1 MLPALLLFV
10 RMKIPKKHR
19 SSNLKSL
26 SLLVVAIGFISL
38 SSCVRSQGEALLD
51 QAKEFENKSDYAS
64 AVRTYE
70 KVFKTSSNK
79 EVVLLS
85 AYRAQDLSYLH
96 LKDYKKSAQYLEYFV
111 ANTGSFSESQEA
123 LKRLVYIQ
131 HKLLN
136 HYESAIQSYHRLL
149 NNNKLDKKDE
159 HTYRLEVARCHFAIN
174 EFDQAL
180 QELETLSKIDAD
192 DDFRMSITMLQA
204 NVYQA
209 QGNTK
214 MALDT
219 MDKTLNLKISETS
232 KKDVALNKAIIL
244 EHQELYKEA
253 LAALES
259 IANPGEVIEDK
270 KEQLRRL
277 AKFQRSRKQ

>member
-1 MLPALLLFV
+1 M
-10 RMKIPKKHR
+10 
-19 SSNLKSL
+19 KSL
-26 SLLVVAIGFISL
+26 SLCVVAIFL
-38 SSCVRSQGEALLD
+38 FASCVRSQGEALLD
-51 QAKEFENKSDYAS
+51 QAKEFENKSDFDNAI
-64 AVRTYE
+64 RTYE
-70 KVFKTSSNK
+70 KVFKSSSNK

-85 AYRAQDLSYLH
+85 AYRAQDLAYLH
-96 LKDYKKSAQYLEYFV
+96 TKDYKKASFYLEYFV
-111 ANTGSFSESQEA
+111 ANTASFSESQEA

-131 HKLLN
+131 HKLLS
-136 HYESAIQSYHRLL
+136 HYEDAIKSYHRLL

-159 HTYRLEVARCHFAIN
+159 NTYRLEVARCHFAIN
-174 EFDQAL
+174 EFEQSL
-180 QELETLSKIDAD
+180 QELEALSKVDAD
-192 DDFRMSITMLQA
+192 DDFRMSIMMLKS

-214 MALDT
+214 LAVDT
-219 MDKTLNLKISETS
+219 MDKTMDLKLSDTH

-253 LAALES
+253 LAALEEIKIS
-259 IANPGEVIEDK
+259 NDVIEDK

>member
-1 MLPALLLFV
+1 M
-10 RMKIPKKHR
+10 
-19 SSNLKSL
+19 KSL
-26 SLLVVAIGFISL
+26 SLVLIAIL
-38 SSCVRSQGEALLD
+38 CLTSCVRSQGEALLD
-51 QAKEFENKSDYAS
+51 QAKDFENKSQYENAI
-64 AVRTYE
+64 RTYE
-70 KVFKTSSNK
+70 KVFKSSSNK

-85 AYRAQDLSYLH
+85 AFRAQELAYLQT
-96 LKDYKKSAQYLEYFV
+96 KDYKKASFYLEYFV
-111 ANTGSFSESQEA
+111 ANTNSFSESQDA

-136 HYESAIQSYHRLL
+136 HYEDAIKSYHRLL

-159 HTYRLEVARCHFAIN
+159 NNYRLEVARCHFAIN
-174 EFDQAL
+174 EFEQAL
-180 QELETLSKIDAD
+180 QEIEALSTVATD
-192 DDFRMSITMLQA
+192 DDFRMSLMMLKS

-214 MALDT
+214 LAVDT
-219 MDKTLNLKISETS
+219 MDKTLHLKLTETH

-253 LAALES
+253 LAALEE
-259 IANPGEVIEDK
+259 IKVPNDVIEDK

>member
-1 MLPALLLFV
+1 
-10 RMKIPKKHR
+10 MKKVQKKL
-19 SSNLKSL
+19 SNKVKSL
-26 SLLVVAIGFISL
+26 SLFVVAIFWL
-38 SSCVRSQGEALLD
+38 TSCVRSQGEALLD
-51 QAKEFENKSDYAS
+51 QAKDFENKLEYEKAIS
-64 AVRTYE
+64 TYE
-70 KVFKTSSNK
+70 KVFKSSSNK

-85 AYRAQDLSYLH
+85 AYRAQDLAYLH
-96 LKDYKKSAQYLEYFV
+96 TKDYRKASYFLEYFV
-111 ANTGSFSESQEA
+111 ANTASFSESQEA

-136 HYESAIQSYHRLL
+136 HYEDAVKSYHRLL

-159 HTYRLEVARCHFAIN
+159 NTYRLEVARCHFAIN
-174 EFDQAL
+174 EFEQSL
-180 QELETLSKIDAD
+180 QELEALSKVDAD
-192 DDFRMSITMLQA
+192 DDFKMSLMMLKS
-204 NVYQA
+204 NIYQA

-214 MALDT
+214 LAVET
-219 MDKTLNLKISETS
+219 MDKTMDLKLSDTH

-253 LAALES
+253 LAALEEIKVS
-259 IANPGEVIEDK
+259 NEVIEDK